1 LCSLSPA
8 IGASRGPPS
17 LTSARPRRV
26 TLGPPSWCGR
36 RRGASLPGAPR
47 YPTWLS
53 ATAQPGAVPGAWLKV
68 ADCVVFQSPVHPGG
82 GTNVDGVTVATT
94 AAGAA
99 PTVATAAGSAR
110 PSATVA
116 AATGMRTVGCMVSLL
131 THRSGNRRC
140 CDAASNLARTCG
152 GGVPGA
158 SRRQMPDRFRP
169 AKFSGHARRWPLLL
183 LHSLIWGYTD
193 LCGYTDDAPSARGL
207 HIRESTGFAATSGP
221 RVPPGPRS

>member
-1 LCSLSPA
+1 VQFVV
-8 IGASRGPPS
+8 GD
-17 LTSARPRRV
+17 RRV
-26 TLGPPSWCGR
+26 QGSAFADLGAPTARNAWTAIVVRSAPG
-36 RRGASLPGAPR
+36 GQLPGDPP

-68 ADCVVFQSPVHPGG
+68 ADCVVFQPPVHPGG

-110 PSATVA
+110 PSTTVA

-152 GGVPGA
+152 GVDPGA

-169 AKFSGHARRWPLLL
+169 TKR
-183 LHSLIWGYTD
+183 
-193 LCGYTDDAPSARGL
+193 
-207 HIRESTGFAATSGP
+207 
-221 RVPPGPRS
+221 